1 MKRRCSSIALLSL
14 LVIAL
19 AIVPVLALTVSAAE
33 STTVSKTNSDLATI
47 AGVQI
52 GDKVGV
58 IDGIVIA
65 LDDNINIVFD
75 KNSSTSA
82 PCIFSDGVR
91 LYQGGGTLTV
101 KASSAGVVIK
111 SVEIVAGS
119 TSYKGTGG
127 SVSIGTFAISGTN
140 VSISNVNSDEV
151 VFTTQ
156 SAKSGRLYVKSI
168 SVTYELQSNVCA
180 HDNTYTE
187 VTTKPTCTEEGTET
201 TICNDCE
208 AVIKT
213 EVIAAL
219 GHDYV
224 GGECFICG
232 EAELVESG
240 PKWQLT
246 DIANIKA
253 TDVVVITMTTSDGTT
268 YAMSNDKGTGSAP
281 TAVKVTVEGDTLN
294 GDIDDNIKW
303 NISKNGNNLTIYP
316 NGTTAKWLYCTNDN
330 NGVRVGTNANKVFTI
345 DSASGDLKHTGTSRY
360 LGVYNSADWRCYSP
374 IHNNIANQTLGF
386 YVLTGATAEPKI
398 SGAQLQIDDTLAI
411 KYLATLGDNGYDT
424 SKLAMRFT
432 YGLEGDKVSVVT
444 ESQKQTDGRYAFLFT
459 GIAPQSMSDNI
470 KAELIYDGVVID
482 TIEEYS
488 VKDYAANIIN
498 KYASS
503 DVEKHQKVVRLL
515 SDMLHYG
522 AEAQK
527 YLGYNTENLANDG
540 VNGILEV
547 KTNAVPENSDK
558 GDDIAEGYTNVVLA
572 AAGVRFDYN
581 NKVYI
586 KFDIDGIDINTV
598 TVLVNGNEAE
608 IVLVDG
614 KYTVYTKG
622 IKANEFD
629 NVQTFEIFVGGHL
642 VVTATYSVNS
652 YAYSKGNG
660 ETKIAPLAKA
670 MYYYGLAAESYS
682 ANN

>member
-1 MKRRCSSIALLSL
+1 MKRRISSIALLSL

-19 AIVPVLALTVSAAE
+19 AVIPVLALTVSAAE
-33 STTVSKTNSDLATI
+33 NGKWTLVTNTSDLKA
-47 AGVQI
+47 
-52 GDKVGV
+52 GDK
-58 IDGIVIA
+58 IVIA
-65 LDDNINIVFD
+65 CNT
-75 KNSSTSA
+75 KSTVA
-82 PCIFSDGVR
+82 GAFSDK
-91 LYQGGGTLTV
+91 YLT
-101 KASSAGVVIK
+101 
-111 SVEIVAGS
+111 
-119 TSYKGTGG
+119 
-127 SVSIGTFAISGTN
+127 SVSNARFSSDKKTIETLPSNAMQFTLSGSSGAWTITDSNGAKISWSGKDLSKNGTN
-140 VSISNVNSDEV
+140 KWSISISNGTASIAATNDASNKLQYNASSPRFKTYTSSQTAIQIYKLVKDSCKHEN
-151 VFTTQ
+151 TTITTKDATCTQ
-156 SAKSGRLYVKSI
+156 KG
-168 SVTYELQSNVCA
+168 SVT
-180 HDNTYTE
+180 
-187 VTTKPTCTEEGTET
+187 TT
-201 TICNDCE
+201 CNDCG
-208 AVIKT
+208 AVKT
-213 EVIAAL
+213 EEIAAL

-253 TDVVVITMTTSDGTT
+253 TDVVVITMTKSDGTT
-268 YAMSNDKGTGSAP
+268 YAIPHSNGSSSAP
-281 TAVKVTVEGDTLN
+281 GIVTVDVEGEYEYLSGEIADE
-294 GDIDDNIKW
+294 IKW
-303 NISKNGNNLTIYP
+303 NIANNNGTLTIYP
-316 NGTTAKWLYCTNDN
+316 NGETTKWLYSTTSN
-330 NGVRVGTNANKVFTI
+330 NGIRIGENTNKTWII
-345 DSASGDLKHTGTSRY
+345 DAQYGYLQQTNTKRY
-360 LGVYNSADWRCYSP
+360 LGVYQTQDWRSYTEM
-374 IHNNIANQTLGF
+374 HTNIKDQTLRF
-386 YVLTGATAEPKI
+386 YVLNAESKI

-527 YLGYNTENLANDG
+527 YLGYNLDDLANAG
-540 VNGILEV
+540 VENILGAD
-547 KTNAVPENSDK
+547 TNAVPENSDK
-558 GDDIAEGYTNVVLA
+558 GDEIAEGYTNVVLV

-608 IVLVDG
+608 IVVVDG

-629 NVQTFEIFVGGHL
+629 NVQTFEIFAGADL

>member
-1 MKRRCSSIALLSL
+1 MKRRFSSIALLSL

-19 AIVPVLALTVSAAE
+19 AVIPVLALTVSAADGDGTWE
-33 STTVSKTNSDLATI
+33 LVTDVNTLKAGDTLLIACPAKGFVAGDISSQVMKNVSATFSDSTLETVPSGAVLLTLGGVEGAWTFANSNGKLLGATAVKKLAWGSGTTTWSISIDGNANATI
-47 AGVQI
+47 QNGT
-52 GDKVGV
+52 
-58 IDGIVIA
+58 
-65 LDDNINIVFD
+65 
-75 KNSSTSA
+75 SSY
-82 PCIFSDGVR
+82 GR
-91 LYQGGGTLTV
+91 MLY
-101 KASSAGVVIK
+101 
-111 SVEIVAGS
+111 
-119 TSYKGTGG
+119 
-127 SVSIGTFAISGTN
+127 
-140 VSISNVNSDEV
+140 NVNSPR
-151 VFTTQ
+151 FTT
-156 SAKSGRLYVKSI
+156 Y
-168 SVTYELQSNVCA
+168 TSNTSSSMLLPQIYRFVETSSTECE
-180 HDNTYTE
+180 HVNT
-187 VTTKPTCTEEGTET
+187 TTTTVDATCTEKGSVT
-201 TICNDCE
+201 TTCDDCG
-208 AVIKT
+208 AVKT
-213 EVIAAL
+213 EEIAAL

-232 EAELVESG
+232 EAEPVE
-240 PKWQLT
+240 WQLT

-253 TDVVVITMTTSDGTT
+253 TDVVVITMTKSDGTT
-268 YAMSNDKGTGSAP
+268 YAMSNGNGTGSAP
-281 TAVKVTVEGDTLN
+281 TAVIVTVKGNTLT

-316 NGTTAKWLYCTNDN
+316 KGTTAKWLYCANDN

-345 DSASGDLKHTGTSRY
+345 HDSGYLNNTATSRY
-360 LGVYNSADWRCYSP
+360 LGVYDTKDWRCYTSP
-374 IHNNIANQTLGF
+374 GGVNIKDQTLRF
-386 YVLTGATAEPKI
+386 YVLNAESKI

-411 KYLATLGDNGYDT
+411 KYLVTLADGYDT

-498 KYASS
+498 KYTSS

-527 YLGYNTENLANDG
+527 YLGYNTENLANAG
-540 VNGILEV
+540 VENILGAD
-547 KTNAVPENSDK
+547 TNAVPENSDK
-558 GDDIAEGYTNVVLA
+558 GDDIAEGYTNVALA

-608 IVLVDG
+608 IVVVDG

-629 NVQTFEIFVGGHL
+629 NVQTFEIFAGADL